1 MMNPIRQDQ
10 DYHQFADSR
19 AFVGLDNAAD
29 VLSNIPYIVVG
40 AVGLLMLWRGGGLR
54 AYWVFFFA
62 ILATGFGSAY
72 YHLAPDDGR
81 LLWDRMPIAI
91 AFMALLSAVVSE
103 QVHAKAGNALLIPLL
118 ALGATSVWWWAKVD
132 DLRPYLLVQYGG
144 LAAIAGLCAW
154 LPSRKKLML
163 TAAGIYGVAKACEL
177 NDRLIFEVTEGLLS
191 GHTLKHIL
199 AALALCVITWAF
211 GQTKEETA

>member
-10 DYHQFADSR
+10 DYHRFADSR
-19 AFVGLDNAAD
+19 AVMGLDNAAD
-29 VLSNIPYIVVG
+29 VLSNIPFIVVG
-40 AVGLLMLWRGGGLR
+40 VMGLLMLWRRGGLR

-81 LLWDRMPIAI
+81 LVWDRMPIAI

-103 QVHAKAGNALLIPLL
+103 QVHAKGGNALLIPLV
-118 ALGATSVWWWAKVD
+118 ALGAASVWWWAKVD

-154 LPSRKKLML
+154 FPSRNRLML
-163 TAAGIYGVAKACEL
+163 AAAGIYGVAKACEL
-177 NDRLIFEVTEGLLS
+177 NDRLIFELTAGALS
-191 GHTLKHIL
+191 GHTLKHVL
-199 AALALCVITWAF
+199 AALALFVITWAF
-211 GQTKEETA
+211 GQRKERTA